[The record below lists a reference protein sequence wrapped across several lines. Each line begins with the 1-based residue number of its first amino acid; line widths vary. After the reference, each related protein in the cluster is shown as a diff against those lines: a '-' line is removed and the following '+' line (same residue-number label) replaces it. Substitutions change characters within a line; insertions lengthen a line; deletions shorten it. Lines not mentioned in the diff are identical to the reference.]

1 MQENKTHLLDRSL
14 VNTAALV
21 DQMSSGGGLS
31 RVDVADD
38 NAIYSQ
44 LKKTRQTK

>member
-1 MQENKTHLLDRSL
+1 MKTHLLNSSL

-21 DQMSSGGGLS
+21 DKMSSSGGLS

-38 NAIYSQ
+38 DTSKSAQ
-44 LKKTRQTK
+44 VLRGKRAHTR